1 MTPNPRLAAR
11 YAKSILDLS
20 LERGELETVYKD
32 MLLLNEA
39 CRDSKDL
46 VAVLRSPII
55 KADKKGKILEAI
67 FTGKV
72 SAMTTAFMN
81 LLLNKEREGFL
92 PEIATAFVEQYKKHK
107 GISTVRLTTAVPVS
121 EDVRQAILQ
130 KLKTDRH
137 LQQVELDSEVNP
149 ALIGG
154 FILEIGDERL
164 DSSVAFELSN
174 IRKQFQNNDFI
185 YKIR

>member
-20 LERGELETVYKD
+20 LEKGQLETVYND
-32 MLLLNEA
+32 MLLLKDA
-39 CRDSKDL
+39 CRNSKDL

-55 KADKKGKILEAI
+55 KADKKGKILDAI
-67 FTGKV
+67 FAGKV
-72 SAMTTAFMN
+72 SAMTSAFVT
-81 LLLNKEREGFL
+81 LLLNKEREGYL
-92 PEIATAFVEQYKKHK
+92 PEIAAAFVEQYKVHK
-107 GISTVRLTTAVPVS
+107 GISTVKLTTAVPVG
-121 EDVRQAILQ
+121 EDVKQAILQ
-130 KLKTDRH
+130 KLKTERH

-154 FILEIGDERL
+154 FVLEIGDERM
-164 DSSVAFELSN
+164 DSSVAFELNN